1 MTPKPV
7 ADFNTH
13 LAGAALVSGLSATG
27 LMLAEVVSQ
36 QEVVNYFLL
45 GTVGGLL
52 PDIDS
57 ESSIPFR
64 MAFNVLGV
72 VAGFLVILSEA
83 QDYSLAEMI
92 ILWTFCFAAV
102 RFGICSVFCR
112 FTEHRGL
119 IHSIPAAALSGL
131 LAVLL
136 FSYLGEPAEQA
147 WMAGGFI
154 VLGFLV
160 HLLLDEIYSVDL
172 LGQRFK
178 RSFGSAFNLG
188 AIGNPLGTLA
198 LYVVIVLLY
207 FQAPTPQP
215 FLDRVMDGERY
226 RVLAERLIPQGRP
239 WFQGWWQ
246 SSTLP

>member
-1 MTPKPV
+1 M

-13 LAGAALVSGLSATG
+13 LAGAAVVSGLTATG
-27 LMLAEVVSQ
+27 LMLAEVVSER
-36 QEVVNYFLL
+36 EVVNYFLL
-45 GTVGGLL
+45 GTLGGLL

-72 VAGFLVILSEA
+72 VAGFLVILSEG

-92 ILWTFCFAAV
+92 ILWSFCFALV
-102 RFGICSVFCR
+102 RFGICSLFSR
-112 FTEHRGL
+112 YTDHRGL
-119 IHSIPAAALSGL
+119 IHSIPAAALAGL

-136 FSYLGEPAEQA
+136 FSYLGADAGQA
-147 WMAGGFI
+147 WMAGSFI

-172 LGQRFK
+172 LGRRLK

-198 LYVVIVLLY
+198 LYGVIVLLY
-207 FQAPTPQP
+207 FQAPSPEP
-215 FLDRVMDGERY
+215 FLARVLDGERY
-226 RVLAERLIPQGRP
+226 QVLSQRLVPRGRV
-239 WFQGWWQ
+239 WFQGWWRE
-246 SSTLP
+246 SPVIPE